1 MTKPDHILIV
11 DDDPEIRQ
19 LLSTYLAE
27 AGYRTSVA
35 AEGRE
40 MRRRLDEQPVD
51 LVVLDLMLPGED
63 GLSLCRNLRARSNI
77 PVIMLTARGTLVDR
91 IVGLEMGADDYLPK
105 PFDPREL
112 LARIKVVLRRT
123 QSFPERAKVDEASRL
138 RFAGWR
144 LDTATRQLRSPAGL
158 VISLGN
164 SDYRLLR
171 LLLQHPNR
179 ALSRDFLLNH
189 VYDRERE
196 PFDRSI
202 DVCVSRVRQH
212 LGDDPRNPTLIRTV
226 RNEGYMLT
234 VDDVTSE

>member
-1 MTKPDHILIV
+1 MSKPDHILIV

-19 LLSTYLAE
+19 LLSLYLEE
-27 AGYRTSVA
+27 AGLRTSVA
-35 AEGRE
+35 AHGRD
-40 MRRRLDEQPVD
+40 MRRCLAERLVD

-63 GLSLCRNLRARSNI
+63 GLTLCRELRVQSNI

-91 IVGLEMGADDYLPK
+91 IVGLEMGADDYLAK

-123 QSFPERAKVDEASRL
+123 QSFPERARVDEASQL

-158 VISLGN
+158 VVSLGS

-171 LLLQHPNR
+171 LFLQHPNR

-189 VYDRERE
+189 VFDRERE

-202 DVCVSRVRQH
+202 DVCVSRLRQH
-212 LGDDPRNPTLIRTV
+212 LGDHPRNPALIRTV

-234 VDDVTSE
+234 ANDVASE